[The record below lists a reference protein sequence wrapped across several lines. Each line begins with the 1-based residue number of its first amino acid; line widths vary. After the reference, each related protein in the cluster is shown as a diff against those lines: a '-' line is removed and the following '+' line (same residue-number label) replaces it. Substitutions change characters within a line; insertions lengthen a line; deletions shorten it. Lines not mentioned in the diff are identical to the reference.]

1 MPDEANLVDD
11 FSESLLK
18 LDQKSVFND
27 AFKYIK
33 NKTNKNKVTLG
44 DLIYY
49 LLKEKEKENESEKN
63 IKFKLGFTAIVM
75 FKHLKEEGKF
85 GSLSESESKL
95 IIQKI
100 AEDMC

>member
-1 MPDEANLVDD
+1 MQNKPNLVDEL
-11 FSESLLK
+11 SESLLK

-33 NKTNKNKVTLG
+33 NKTNKNKVTVG

-49 LLKEKEKENESEKN
+49 LYKEKENESEKN

-75 FKHLKEEGKF
+75 FKQLKEEGKF